1 MTTTT
6 TTMLRPSL
14 YLPMVVVASTC
25 KEMTLRWRADDF
37 RKEHVLILV
46 SSPFCVSIEMRRRSL
61 SLSLSLS
68 LSSLLVF
75 VLVHT
80 ATSRWFVPS
89 SFGSPGGVI
98 CPTVMF

>member
-1 MTTTT
+1 
-6 TTMLRPSL
+6 MLRPSL

-61 SLSLSLS
+61 SLSLSQLALFACS
-68 LSSLLVF
+68 RPQLPAAGSCRRRLGAFGEV
-75 VLVHT
+75 VT
-80 ATSRWFVPS
+80 A
-89 SFGSPGGVI
+89 
-98 CPTVMF
+98 